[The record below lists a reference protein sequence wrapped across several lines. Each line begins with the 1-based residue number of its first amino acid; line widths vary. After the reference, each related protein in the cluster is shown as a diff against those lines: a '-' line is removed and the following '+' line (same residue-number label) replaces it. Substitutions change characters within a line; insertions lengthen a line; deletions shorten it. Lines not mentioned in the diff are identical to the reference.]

1 MSSPSKNA
9 LETSDDFINFILVLL
24 CDAVRRKNAAATS
37 GLSSARIVRAVR
49 GQALSR
55 FAQWPKNVEGGKSAH
70 LGLAIRWNHKVRVC
84 SCGQTL
90 VSAAATMKM
99 HREDTSEQRRIIYE
113 RI

>member
-55 FAQWPKNVEGGKSAH
+55 FA
-70 LGLAIRWNHKVRVC
+70 
-84 SCGQTL
+84 
-90 VSAAATMKM
+90 
-99 HREDTSEQRRIIYE
+99 
-113 RI
+113 